1 MKKICPDSH
10 VTLHYRLAIL
20 AAGDEREIISTF
32 GGRPA
37 TVQIGAGHM
46 APPLEHRLVGLQEG
60 QRAAFDLSPAEGF
73 GERNAALV
81 QTLTR
86 AAFDRGAEA
95 GAAYEPGNFVELDVP
110 ERGTLAGVLT
120 WRDENT
126 VVVDFNHPLAG
137 QPLRFSVHVIGVI

>member
-1 MKKICPDSH
+1 MKRVGTDSH
-10 VTLHYRLAIL
+10 VTLHYRLAIV
-20 AAGDEREIISTF
+20 APGNEREIISTF

-46 APPLEHRLVGLQEG
+46 APALEHKLMGLEEG
-60 QRAAFDLSPAEGF
+60 QRAAFDLAPEEGF
-73 GERNAALV
+73 GERNVELV

-86 AAFDRGAEA
+86 AVFDENAD
-95 GAAYEPGNFVELDVP
+95 PGVDYNPGDVVTIQLSDRTP
-110 ERGTLAGVLT
+110 LAGVLRS
-120 WRDENT
+120 RDERA

>member
-1 MKKICPDSH
+1 MKTIGPDSH
-10 VTLHYRLAIL
+10 VTLHYRLAIV
-20 AAGDEREIISTF
+20 APGAEREIISTF

-46 APPLEHRLVGLQEG
+46 ALPLEHKLVGLAEG
-60 QRAAFDLSPAEGF
+60 QEAAFELSPAEGF
-73 GERNAALV
+73 GERNTALV

-86 AAFDRGAEA
+86 AAFDSNADPEVD
-95 GAAYEPGNFVELDVP
+95 YEPGDVVELNVP
-110 ERGTLAGVLT
+110 ELGSLAGVLR
-120 WRDENT
+120 WRDKIA

>member
-1 MKKICPDSH
+1 MKQVGPASH
-10 VTLHYRLAIL
+10 VTLHYRLAVV

-46 APPLEHRLVGLQEG
+46 AAPLESRLVGLVEG
-60 QRAAFDLSPAEGF
+60 EHAAFELAPVDGF
-73 GERNAALV
+73 GERNQELV

-86 AAFDRGAEA
+86 AVFDANADPTADYAPGDVVEFNVPQRG
-95 GAAYEPGNFVELDVP
+95 
-110 ERGTLAGVLT
+110 RLAGVLKS
-120 WRDENT
+120 RNERA

-137 QPLRFSVHVIGVI
+137 QPLHFSVHVIGVI

>member
-1 MKKICPDSH
+1 MKKVGPDSH
-10 VTLHYRLAIL
+10 VTLHYRLAIV
-20 AAGDEREIISTF
+20 APGHEREIISTF

-46 APPLEHRLVGLQEG
+46 ALPLEHKLVGLEEG
-60 QRAAFDLSPAEGF
+60 QEAAFELSPAEGF
-73 GERNAALV
+73 GERNVALV

-86 AAFDRGAEA
+86 AVFDNSVDPAVD
-95 GAAYEPGNFVELDVP
+95 YEPGDFIDLNVP
-110 ERGTLAGVLT
+110 ERGSLAGVLR
-120 WRDENT
+120 WRDESA

>member
-1 MKKICPDSH
+1 MKKVGPDSH

-20 AAGDEREIISTF
+20 APGDEREIFSTF
-32 GGRPA
+32 GGHPA

-46 APPLEHRLVGLQEG
+46 ASPLEHRLVGLEEG
-60 QRAAFDLSPAEGF
+60 QRVAFELSPEDGF

-86 AAFDRGAEA
+86 AAFDRHADRTAEYEA
-95 GAAYEPGNFVELDVP
+95 GDVIALNLP
-110 ERGTLAGVLT
+110 ERGTLAGVLK
-120 WRDENT
+120 WRDEQA

-137 QPLRFSVHVIGVI
+137 RSLRFSVHVIGVI